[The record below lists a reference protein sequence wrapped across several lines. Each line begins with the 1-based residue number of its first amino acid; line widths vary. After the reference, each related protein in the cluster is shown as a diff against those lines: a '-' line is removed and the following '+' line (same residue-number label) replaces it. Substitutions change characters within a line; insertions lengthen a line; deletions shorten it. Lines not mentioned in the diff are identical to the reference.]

1 VQQYRGRVV
10 DSPGD
15 NILSEF
21 SSVVRPFSIFDG
33 QRFTIYDEKLKVTRH
48 DTVARYAILG

>member
-1 VQQYRGRVV
+1 MPY
-10 DSPGD
+10 
-15 NILSEF
+15 LSKEF
-21 SSVVRPFSIFDG
+21 IHPSKLRPFSIFDG